1 MEEGPQKD
9 AALLFIDKE
18 LRNMKIG
25 KQLSVEMLFSRN
37 SQKYTNKKI
46 KKRISLDKPIND
58 LSVLSQHFS
67 NFFGKSLKRETIS
80 TTTYCLNYRNT

>member
-25 KQLSVEMLFSRN
+25 KQLSVEMLFSKN

-58 LSVLSQHFS
+58 
-67 NFFGKSLKRETIS
+67 
-80 TTTYCLNYRNT
+80 